1 MGSVTIDRSAEARC
15 LSCSTAAG
23 PRRTLAIAVMAAMAQ
38 VVAPAASAMEFD
50 TNDTDLK
57 VRWDNTVKYSTI
69 YRLHNPD
76 AGQLAAAAVAAP
88 AGPGSAADDGNR
100 NFKKGIASNRL
111 DLLSEFDVVSG
122 GNKGLRISG
131 AAWYDDVYQHGND
144 NDAPATSNNLTA
156 SYNQFNSKTRNA
168 VGQGSRLMDAFVFTR
183 GEIGDMPA
191 SIRVGRHAVIY
202 GETLM
207 SGANGI
213 AGAQGPVDIVKAATV
228 PGAQVKEFLLP
239 TNQISANLQPTD
251 KVSLGGYYQFK
262 WEKSPLFAPGSFLS
276 PADFVGDAE
285 SFAPAAGPV
294 TPNGVPRT
302 ADLSPKKGGQWGAQM
317 RVKASDVEYG
327 LYAANYHDKTPS
339 AVYLKVAPNAFLT
352 SVLGLTPPNNFA
364 PVSFAQVYQQNI
376 RTYGVSASTVLGSD
390 NVSIEASLRDN
401 QPLTGGA
408 GFVQAFPNG
417 AAFDNKDNP
426 AYAVGKTQ
434 HMTLVDIH
442 IIQPNAF
449 LKDGGSIATQFDWHR
464 VGSVTKNE
472 SAIDTTTTRSA
483 SQITTAFTADF
494 FQVADGLDISI
505 PVVLSYNL
513 SGRSRVYSAWVE
525 HGGSLDVGLNF
536 TYLSVWKGGINYHHF
551 LGTHGTGT
559 GSGHFDQT
567 LWDRNYVSF
576 NLSRA
581 F

>member
-1 MGSVTIDRSAEARC
+1 MTKQKSVTVVRLSA
-15 LSCSTAAG
+15 
-23 PRRTLAIAVMAAMAQ
+23 MAAAVAMACGQ
-38 VVAPAASAMEFD
+38 AQAFEFD
-50 TNDTDLK
+50 TGGSDLK
-57 VRWDNTVKYSTI
+57 VRWDNTLKYSTI
-69 YRLHNPD
+69 YRLKDPD
-76 AGQLAAAAVAAP
+76 AGQLAAYAA
-88 AGPGSAADDGNR
+88 GGSAGDDGDR

-111 DLLSEFDVVSG
+111 DLLTEFDVVHG

-131 AAWYDDVYQHGND
+131 AGWYDDVYQHGND
-144 NDAPATSNNLTA
+144 NNAPATSNNLSA
-156 SYNQFNSKTRNA
+156 PYNQFTTKTRDA
-168 VGQGSRLMDAFVFTR
+168 VGQGTRLMDAFVFTK
-183 GEIGDMPA
+183 GDIGSMPA
-191 SIRVGRHAVIY
+191 SLRVGRHAVIY

-207 SGANGI
+207 DGGNGI

-239 TNQISANLQPTD
+239 TNQISATLKPTD

-276 PADFVGDAE
+276 PADFIGDAE
-285 SFAPAAGPV
+285 SFLPGITTR
-294 TPNGVPRT
+294 TP
-302 ADLSPKKGGQWGAQM
+302 DMSPKKGGQWGTQM
-317 RVKASDVEYG
+317 RFTAGDVEYG

-339 AVYLKVAPNAFLT
+339 AVYLNVGVNPVLSRIPTYSLANCDPNNPQAPNC
-352 SVLGLTPPNNFA
+352 PIA
-364 PVSFAQVYQQNI
+364 PTTFTQVYQQNI
-376 RTYGVSASTVLGSD
+376 KTYGFSASTVLGSD

-401 QPLTGGA
+401 QPLTGGS
-408 GFVQAFPNG
+408 GFVQSTQTLMGGP
-417 AAFDNKDNP
+417 AFDNINNQ

-449 LKDGGSIATQFDWHR
+449 LKDGGSIATQLDWHR

-472 SAIDTTTTRSA
+472 SAIDMTTSRSA
-483 SQITTAFTADF
+483 SRITTALTADF
-494 FQVADGLDISI
+494 FQVAEGLDISI
-505 PVVLSYNL
+505 PIVLSYNL

-525 HGGSLDVGLNF
+525 HGGSVDVGVNF
-536 TYLSVWKGGINYHHF
+536 TYQTFWKGGLNYHHF
-551 LGTHGTGT
+551 LGSHGVGTGN
-559 GSGHFDQT
+559 GHFDQT